1 MSFRHPEFLYALFAL
16 LIPVIIHLFNFRR
29 YKKMWFSN
37 IQFLKNIT
45 TQTRKQNKLKHLMV
59 LLARMLAYAFVVI
72 AFAGPRFGNMKEQE
86 AASGSLTMIYIDNSF
101 SMMAEGE
108 TGRLLDEALEQAR
121 TIVRQSPREAR
132 FVMLTNDPANNHRV
146 LTKEEAL
153 TLLDEVVITP
163 NHKKLSSVINSSLR
177 IKGDKGFSAVDIW
190 LFSDFQKN
198 AVNIQAFPED
208 TLSNYFFVPLA
219 QTRERNIYVDSC
231 WIDEPVILPGR
242 PVHLNIRLKNS
253 SSVDLEK
260 IPLKVSIDGQQKAVA
275 GADLKARSEEMI
287 TAGFS
292 VTKAGWHTGL
302 VEIEDYPI
310 TFDDRLWFA
319 FRVNPKIRVLE
330 IHSEKSNLSLQNFYS
345 IDSVFRFDETNFRT
359 VDYNRLSEY
368 NFIILDGISAYS
380 SGLTVQIKAYLEQ
393 GGNVMFIPSTDTV
406 TDEDNRLLT
415 ALDAGRISAFDTS
428 VTRVVGI
435 NKESDF
441 FRDVILKVPENAD
454 LPVVKKHF
462 RYRYNIRSG
471 MEALVTLLDGDD
483 FLLTRQSGKGRLFL
497 LAVPLDDGYSNFV
510 SNALFIPVM
519 YRSTVQGGSGSRL
532 FYVLGRDN
540 QIKSDVSSLTDSETP
555 FALRPLN
562 GGADFIPE
570 QRLSNGNLIMNIGN
584 VPVKAGFYDLVQNDS
599 VWRILAFNYNRDESQ
614 MIFYTKNQLSE
625 MLKTSGLRNYQVL
638 DASENSFS
646 KVVDALQ
653 KENELWKLFIT
664 FALLMLLAEALMLR
678 FWK

>member
-29 YKKMWFSN
+29 YKKIWFSN

-59 LLARMLAYAFVVI
+59 LLARMLAYAFVII
-72 AFAGPRFGNMKEQE
+72 AFAGPRFGNNKAREN
-86 AASGSLTMIYIDNSF
+86 ASGSLTMIYVDNSF

-108 TGRLLDEALEQAR
+108 TGRLLDEALEHAR
-121 TIVRQSPREAR
+121 TIVRQSPHEAR
-132 FVMLTNDPANNHRV
+132 FVLLTNNPANNRRV

-153 TLLDEVVITP
+153 TMLDEVVITP

-177 IKGDKGFSAVDIW
+177 IKGDKGFSAADIW

-198 AVNIQAFPED
+198 AVNVPDLPED

-219 QTRERNIYVDSC
+219 RVRERNIYVDSC

-253 SSVDLEK
+253 SPVDLEK
-260 IPLKVSIDGQQKAVA
+260 IPMKVNIDGRQKAVA

-292 VTKAGWHTGL
+292 VSKPGWHTGL

-310 TFDDRLWFA
+310 TFDDKLYFA
-319 FRVNPKIRVLE
+319 FRVNPKILVLE
-330 IHSEKSNLSLQNFYS
+330 IHSGKSNISLQNFYS
-345 IDSVFRFDETNFRT
+345 IDSVFRFDETNYRT

-368 NFIILDGISAYS
+368 NFIILDGVTAYS
-380 SGLTVQIKAYLEQ
+380 SGLTGQIKAYLEQ
-393 GGNVMFIPSTDTV
+393 GGNVMFIPSADTI
-406 TDEDNRLLT
+406 TGEDNRFLT

-428 VTRVVGI
+428 ATRVVGI

-462 RYRYNIRSG
+462 RYRYTIHSG

-483 FLLTRQSGKGRLFL
+483 FLLTRRSGKGRLFL
-497 LAVPLDDGYSNFV
+497 LAVPLDEGFSNFV
-510 SNALFIPVM
+510 TNALFIPVM
-519 YRSTVQGGSGSRL
+519 YRATVQGSGGSRL
-532 FYVLGRDN
+532 FYVLGKDN
-540 QIKSDVSSLTDSETP
+540 QIKSDVSSLNDTETP

-584 VPVKAGFYDLVQNDS
+584 ASVQAGFYDLVQNDS

-614 MIFYTKNQLSE
+614 MIFYSKKQLNES
-625 MLKTSGLRNYQVL
+625 LQTSGLRNYQVL
-638 DASENSFS
+638 EASENSFS
-646 KVVDALQ
+646 KVVDAFQ
-653 KENELWKLFIT
+653 KENELWKLFII